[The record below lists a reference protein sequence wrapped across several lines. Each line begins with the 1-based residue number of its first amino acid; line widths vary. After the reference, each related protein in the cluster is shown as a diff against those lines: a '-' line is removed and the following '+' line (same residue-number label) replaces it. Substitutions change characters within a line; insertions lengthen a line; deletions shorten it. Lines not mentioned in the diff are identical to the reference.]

1 MGLFSRKKQLF
12 VSSSVWNMA
21 GDIKKRSNF
30 LKTTVVGNIVSDS
43 GKGMGEAISSSYLTG
58 PGMGLRRY
66 AKWARGPSNYNND
79 VGYVSGGVT
88 MGDSMD
94 ITKLTPFL
102 DIPPNHTLM
111 VNESD
116 IGLADSDW
124 WAEEHMLTNHLPL
137 LFTDW
142 SSEYLEATGMVEIT
156 FEDLS
161 KAQFTPAAFEFDK
174 RYLYCLYQT
183 VGGGTIGTITP
194 GPVVVVADATAYPP
208 LDPTLTYDKEWD
220 EKTPSTIETRTQI
233 AVTYTDGT
241 PATNSDVTAPAPI
254 DLITNKR
261 LWQRY
266 ELIDAASSTRHVHL
280 RIRKEKVKIDEWDT
294 PVVTTVVEGVKTT
307 VTTVT
312 KRKIVS
318 DYTHQT
324 DTQLVSNDNVSN
336 YKYFRYKEGTGNST
350 LDAMF
355 AASGTSGSFLPFIPV
370 RINNRFVKEI
380 SPQLYSRTRR
390 AYSKAMAGGSL
401 DKLIR
406 KIKTNGQLGDL
417 DFIYAVYGTSL
428 NAPEA
433 TAKQYMFRFF
443 DKMASSSPTAGAR
456 FDEFETKW
464 AAAAASVEAYD
475 LWAKEVGSKY
485 DSDDRYGSGNT
496 GSAQTPPPVVIPY
509 PEIPVV
515 SLDMRSTSTWMNFH
529 MAVQMNGVRKLDGT
543 GLLPGKKKGDIWFES
558 LGTKSFTKKFVN
570 YYNQKYSGSRAD
582 TNVVEIYR
590 IYHQVSA
597 TGWEAIDLIG
607 LVHKNHVYKG
617 KWVEI
622 KASAAFADP
631 EESGFIIP
639 LQEDTYRE
647 MSLVDGTQLASA
659 CCYLVFNC
667 YKEVKKKWYQT
678 GFFKILVVGVI
689 IVISVV
695 FAPAGTGA
703 AGVLGSSAAVGG
715 AMGLT
720 GTAAIIAGT
729 IANAIAAVII
739 TKGMTALFGDT
750 VGTILGTV
758 ITMGL
763 TVTGGLS
770 GGMNFDMSSAMTEL
784 SKVPNLLAITD
795 GLVKSV
801 GAYMQDQNARIYA
814 ETERMMNKNRKDI
827 LEVTEK
833 YNKMFGG
840 SKGIIDPMM
849 FVDAGTFD
857 AGETRGAYLE
867 RTLMCGSDIAE
878 LSQDLVR
885 NFSDIT
891 LNLDLPV

>member
-30 LKTTVVGNIVSDS
+30 LKTTVVGNVVSDS
-43 GKGMGEAISSSYLTG
+43 GKGMGEAISNAYISG

-66 AKWARGPSNYNND
+66 AKWARGPSNYNNE
-79 VGYVSGGVT
+79 VGYVSGGIT
-88 MGDSMD
+88 MGNSMD
-94 ITKLTPFL
+94 ISVLAPFL
-102 DIPPNHTLM
+102 DIPPNHTLL

-137 LFTDW
+137 LFSDW
-142 SSEYLEATGMVEIT
+142 SSEFLENSGLVEIT
-156 FEDLS
+156 FADSS
-161 KAQFTPAAFEFDK
+161 KAQFTPAGFEFDK

-183 VGGGTIGTITP
+183 VGGGTIGKITP
-194 GPVVVVADATAYPP
+194 GPVVIVADEAAYPA
-208 LDPTLTYDKEWD
+208 LDPTLAFDKEWN
-220 EKTPSTIETRTQI
+220 ETTASTIETRTQI
-233 AVTYTDGT
+233 DITYTDGT
-241 PATNSDVTAPAPI
+241 TPTNSDVTAPAPI
-254 DLITNKR
+254 DLVTNNR

-266 ELIDAASSTRHVHL
+266 ELIDPSSSTRHVHL
-280 RIRKEKVKIDEWDT
+280 RVRKEKIKADEWGT

-312 KRKIVS
+312 KRKVVQE
-318 DYTHQT
+318 YTHQT

-336 YKYFRYKEGTGNST
+336 YKYFRYKEGTGNPT

-355 AASGTSGSFLPFIPV
+355 AAPGTSGSFLPFIPV
-370 RINNRFVKEI
+370 RINNQFVKEI
-380 SPQLYSRTRR
+380 SPALYSKTRR

-433 TAKQYMFRFF
+433 TAKQYMYRFF

-475 LWAKEVGSKY
+475 AWAQQAGTRYTNSSGYNDAEKVG
-485 DSDDRYGSGNT
+485 
-496 GSAQTPPPVVIPY
+496 APPVVIPY

-515 SLDMRSTSTWMNFH
+515 SLDMRSTSPWMNFH
-529 MAVQMNGVRKLDGT
+529 MSVQMNGVRKFDGA
-543 GLLPGKKKGDIWFES
+543 GLQPGRKKGDIWFES

-570 YYNQKYSGSRAD
+570 YYGQKYTGSRTD
-582 TNVVEIYR
+582 TMVVEIYR
-590 IYHQVSA
+590 IYHQVSS

-639 LQEDTYRE
+639 LHEDTYRE
-647 MSLVDGTQLASA
+647 MSLVDGTQLATA

-678 GFFKILVVGVI
+678 GFFKILVVAVV

-695 FAPAGTGA
+695 FAPAGAGA

-720 GTAAIIAGT
+720 GTAAIVAGT
-729 IANAIAAVII
+729 IANAIAAMVI

-758 ITMGL
+758 ITVGL
-763 TVTGGLS
+763 TVAGGLS
-770 GGMNFDMSSAMTEL
+770 GGFNVDMATAMNEL
-784 SKVPNLLAITD
+784 SKVPNLMAITD

-801 GAYMQDQNARIYA
+801 GAYMQEQNARIYA
-814 ETERMMNKNRKDI
+814 ETERTIAKNRKDI

-840 SKGIIDPMM
+840 SRGVVDPMM

-878 LSQDLVR
+878 MSNALISRFAPLALSLK
-885 NFSDIT
+885 
-891 LNLDLPV
+891 LPTM